1 MRCVP
6 ITSSTRYSASTE
18 VWGPHIAGG
27 SSSRIFTARGG
38 ITTGATRPPRPRAAL
53 TTAAVRGR
61 VALPATGRAVAPPL
75 PFLPGAEVART
86 VAAFA
91 TAFRPTPAVAFVG
104 DLPRVLG
111 FTRDAAFALAAAA
124 ALTGLLP
131 RAAEAG
137 VAFCPVAPRVAGF
150 PVPLAVPVAFAFT
163 LATGFDVED
172 LGDLAEAAVFG
183 VPVFGV
189 PVFGFPVLA
198 AALTGLASFAG
209 FVTSRALVRGDLLP
223 LARGAGARAA
233 GVLVVRSLPRVL
245 LAFAIP
251 LRR

>member
-27 SSSRIFTARGG
+27 SNSRIFTARGG
-38 ITTGATRPPRPRAAL
+38 TTTGATRPPRPPRAAL
-53 TTAAVRGR
+53 ATEAVRGR

-86 VAAFA
+86 VADFA

-111 FTRDAAFALAAAA
+111 FTRDATFALAAAA

-131 RAAEAG
+131 RATGAG
-137 VAFCPVAPRVAGF
+137 VAFCAVAPRVAGL
-150 PVPLAVPVAFAFT
+150 PVPLAAPVAFAFT

-172 LGDLAEAAVFG
+172 LGDLAGGAVFG
-183 VPVFGV
+183 FA
-189 PVFGFPVLA
+189 VFGFAVFGA
-198 AALTGLASFAG
+198 TLTGLASFAR